1 MDEFDLTLGLQI
13 DMAPADR
20 AAAGLADLASNGAA
34 AAAALRRIGE
44 VQGLEGGTAPSR
56 AGPGGSD
63 TASGDGDKVGRR
75 IADATAR
82 SLAEAFEDAVIEGK
96 PLKQAVGGLV
106 GDLQSQL
113 VGNLTSTLIKNAV
126 GAAAGGD
133 GWFGAILSS
142 LFGFADG
149 GVMTD
154 LGPAPLKSYARG
166 GVADRPQLALF
177 GEGRTPEAFVPL
189 PDGRRIPVQMD
200 GAAEAAP
207 RPNVVINM
215 TVTTPDAGSFRR
227 SEGQVGA
234 EIAARLQQHLR
245 RYG

>member
-1 MDEFDLTLGLQI
+1 MVANL
-13 DMAPADR
+13 
-20 AAAGLADLASNGAA
+20 AGSRGGAGSNES
-34 AAAALRRIGE
+34 GE
-44 VQGLEGGTAPSR
+44 
-56 AGPGGSD
+56 
-63 TASGDGDKVGRR
+63 ASGDGDKVGRR

-177 GEGRTPEAFVPL
+177 GEGRAPEAFVPL

-200 GAAEAAP
+200 GSQLAA
-207 RPNVVINM
+207 
-215 TVTTPDAGSFRR
+215 
-227 SEGQVGA
+227 
-234 EIAARLQQHLR
+234 
-245 RYG
+245 